1 MYEMRIYLLNNT
13 QPYRDDEDEGYTGG
27 WFNCP
32 VDLEEVRER
41 LGVENEE
48 QLEIA
53 DYELPFEVH
62 SEMPLWE
69 INVKCRMVQEME
81 GTPIGNEM
89 KSIIQRW
96 FYGFDEFI
104 DHKDEIRYYD
114 MADGAALAEYLI
126 CERNVS
132 SVRFPTNC
140 KSTLITVPTETS
152 WKCRTDTCLH
162 PAAYSAISK
171 GVM

>member
-1 MYEMRIYLLNNT
+1 MTTRTRVTLAAGSTALWTWRKSEKDGALKMK
-13 QPYRDDEDEGYTGG
+13 
-27 WFNCP
+27 
-32 VDLEEVRER
+32 
-41 LGVENEE
+41 
-48 QLEIA
+48 LEIA

-114 MADGAALAEYLI
+114 IADGAALAEYLI
-126 CERNVS
+126 CEECIFGEIPHELQKHIDYRSYRNELEMQDRYLFTPS
-132 SVRFPTNC
+132 
-140 KSTLITVPTETS
+140 
-152 WKCRTDTCLH
+152 
-162 PAAYSAISK
+162 
-171 GVM
+171 GVFRYQ

>member
-1 MYEMRIYLLNNT
+1 
-13 QPYRDDEDEGYTGG
+13 
-27 WFNCP
+27 
-32 VDLEEVRER
+32 VRER

-69 INVKCRMVQEME
+69 INVKCRIVQEIE

-104 DHKDEIRYYD
+104 D
-114 MADGAALAEYLI
+114 
-126 CERNVS
+126 
-132 SVRFPTNC
+132 
-140 KSTLITVPTETS
+140 
-152 WKCRTDTCLH
+152 
-162 PAAYSAISK
+162 
-171 GVM
+171 